1 MTLLFLFVFAPY
13 TIIKYRHFA
22 ANHSPGTKP
31 PFWRARVTPG
41 QDKQMRFQCDP
52 YSLAWRFCTTWITS
66 CEDPIAVLVSLYIIL
81 ISFFHGGSCF
91 LHVYFR
97 LWSSTKTACQLREP
111 LANKTTGKRWNY
123 PTWKVIPEP
132 GSADRQVGGEPS
144 PHVTAWFPGFSVR
157 FEASPILKD
166 WNWVIRP
173 DEAVESRAPLESD
186 PSLIQWW
193 RLFFN

>member
-1 MTLLFLFVFAPY
+1 MLIFIVCLVPVWPLLSSMAVLYRVNYKLRRPHCSFSFPLHYIDQFLPWRFLLF
-13 TIIKYRHFA
+13 
-22 ANHSPGTKP
+22 
-31 PFWRARVTPG
+31 
-41 QDKQMRFQCDP
+41 
-52 YSLAWRFCTTWITS
+52 
-66 CEDPIAVLVSLYIIL
+66 
-81 ISFFHGGSCF
+81 
-91 LHVYFR
+91 VYFR

-132 GSADRQVGGEPS
+132 GSADRQVGGVPS
-144 PHVTAWFPGFSVR
+144 PHVTAWFPRFSVR

-193 RLFFN
+193 RLFFYEV

>member
-1 MTLLFLFVFAPY
+1 MLISIVCLVPVWPLLSSMAVLYHVNYKLRRPHCSFSFPLHYIDQFLPWRFLLF
-13 TIIKYRHFA
+13 
-22 ANHSPGTKP
+22 
-31 PFWRARVTPG
+31 
-41 QDKQMRFQCDP
+41 
-52 YSLAWRFCTTWITS
+52 
-66 CEDPIAVLVSLYIIL
+66 
-81 ISFFHGGSCF
+81 
-91 LHVYFR
+91 VYFR
-97 LWSSTKTACQLREP
+97 LWSSTKKECQLREP
-111 LANKTTGKRWNY
+111 LANKTTGKRWSY

-144 PHVTAWFPGFSVR
+144 PHVTAVFPGVSVR